1 MVLKYHYF
9 AAMSFTAEPNSTS
22 GAVPCRM
29 NNLMNESMNQWSYTS
44 LSSGIVVRMRSRS
57 KSLKCTVTASLL

>member
-9 AAMSFTAEPNSTS
+9 AAMSLTAEPNSTA

-29 NNLMNESMNQWSYTS
+29 NNLMNESMNQWIYTS
-44 LSSGIVVRMRSRS
+44 LSSCIVIRMRSQS
-57 KSLKCTVTASLL
+57 KSLKCTGTASLL